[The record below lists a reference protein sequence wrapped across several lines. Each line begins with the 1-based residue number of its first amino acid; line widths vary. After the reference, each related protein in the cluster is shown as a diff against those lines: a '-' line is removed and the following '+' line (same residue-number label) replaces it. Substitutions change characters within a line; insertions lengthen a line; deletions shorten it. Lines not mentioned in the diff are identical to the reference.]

1 MASQALVDSV
11 TKEIVRRSDRRHANR
26 ERQEQLVRDA
36 ASDMVRYKIAKF
48 EASTT
53 PTRSKETEKLERW
66 SNGMMRIGVSA
77 LLAPFTAVLQHSV
90 ISFPYMR
97 PSA

>member
-1 MASQALVDSV
+1 V

-26 ERQEQLVRDA
+26 ESQEQLVRDA
-36 ASDMVRYKIAKF
+36 ARDMVRYKIAELKGTYN
-48 EASTT
+48 AYQ
-53 PTRSKETEKLERW
+53 SKETEKLERW